1 MNLKK
6 NKWKSLTL
14 DEACT
19 FVRGVVFSTKDEVDS
34 GGYAILRSHNVDF
47 ENSKVSLHNL
57 KYVSHTVKVKDSQ
70 KLMKDDILISVA
82 NSKEQTGKVGFCNE
96 DTNSYAGGFMAILKP
111 KETIHPFYLFNYLLS
126 DESKDFIA
134 GRTQGTTNIFNI
146 TFERIKDL
154 KIPLPPLEE
163 QKQIAA
169 LFQSIETAM
178 EQVDGQE
185 KNLKVLQK
193 NLVNGLL
200 SNEPEFGNL
209 LNSKNCT
216 PTTFGEIAEC
226 DKKYPEHEKEVERF
240 VGLEWIEADNFQL
253 QGFGLV
259 ANGTTFSKRFAKGDV
274 LFGKRRAYLKKVAV
288 ADFDGICSGDILAIR
303 AKAKK
308 MLQGLLPYYISAD
321 AFIQHAVSTSAGS
334 LSPRTKWKDLAELEV
349 SIPDLK
355 TQSTILEV
363 LQQLDNTVNQLKQQ
377 KTTLKHLKQKL
388 LNEILG

>member
-1 MNLKK
+1 MK
-6 NKWKSLTL
+6 
-14 DEACT
+14 
-19 FVRGVVFSTKDEVDS
+19 
-34 GGYAILRSHNVDF
+34 LRKEIWN
-47 ENSKVSLHNL
+47 
-57 KYVSHTVKVKDSQ
+57 KVKIENVASIIGGGTPSRSNPNYF
-70 KLMKDDILISVA
+70 KGDILWIGPTEIPKDRIRIISETNEKLTSEAIQKSSAKILPIGTILFTTRATVGEVA
-82 NSKEQTGKVGFCNE
+82 
-96 DTNSYAGGFMAILKP
+96 
-111 KETIHPFYLFNYLLS
+111 
-126 DESKDFIA
+126 IA
-134 GRTQGTTNIFNI
+134 GKEIATSQSLENFVCNPDKIDNWYLAYWLKGNQRLIHSLSAGTTFKGITRNILAKI
-146 TFERIKDL
+146 E
-154 KIPLPPLEE
+154 IPLPPLEE
-163 QKQIAA
+163 QKQIAT

-178 EQVDGQE
+178 EQVNVQE
-185 KNLKVLQK
+185 KKLKALQK
-193 NLVNGLL
+193 TLVNDLL
-200 SNEPEFGNL
+200 NKEPVFGNL

-216 PTTFGEIAEC
+216 ATTFGDIAEC

-259 ANGTTFSKRFAKGDV
+259 ANGTTFTKRFAKGDV

-288 ADFDGICSGDILAIR
+288 ADFDGICSGDILVIR